1 MHIILSQSSS
11 VPIYEQIVV
20 RIREMIM
27 HGELKEGDAMP
38 SMRQL
43 ARDLHVSIITTQRA
57 YEELARDGLI
67 RIIPAKGA
75 YVSETD
81 KEKIRQMAAEEIRG
95 FLKQAL
101 ETGRQNGIG
110 EDEVIQLLEQLG
122 KES

>member
-11 VPIYEQIVV
+11 VPIYEQIVM
-20 RIREMIM
+20 RIRELIM

-38 SMRQL
+38 SIRQL

-67 RIIPAKGA
+67 RVVPAKGA

-81 KEKIRQMAAEEIRG
+81 KDKIRQMAAEEIRG
-95 FLKQAL
+95 FLQRAL
-101 ETGRQNGIG
+101 ETARQNGIR
-110 EDEVIQLLEQLG
+110 EEEVMQLLKQLG